1 VPRVPGALLLPQG
14 AGRAAR
20 VAARPLATR
29 SHHPGPARPDWEC
42 PFRKW
47 KRPTPNDEEV
57 TPARE
62 IGSKHRGPAAGR
74 DQLSTCL
81 ILPRGAGLP
90 AVKTSQPMPSVDIAI
105 PCYNYAHLL
114 PQCVESVLSQG
125 LSEIRITIID
135 NASEDDSVAVARKLA
150 AGDRRVEVV
159 CHACNVGAH
168 ASFNEAIDRADAD
181 YFMILCADDL
191 LAAGMLRAGVEA
203 LERHPEATVLL
214 GRSDPP
220 FVGDQP
226 PAPQEA
232 RAARLT
238 HRDAFLRNACDDV
251 GCGIAA
257 YTMLVRTSVQKTVGH
272 YDSSI
277 RHYDD
282 MEMALRLAAR
292 GSVIELDA
300 PLGLRRL
307 HDTNISAALW
317 QDRLLDLR
325 ERQ

>member
-1 VPRVPGALLLPQG
+1 
-14 AGRAAR
+14 
-20 VAARPLATR
+20 
-29 SHHPGPARPDWEC
+29 
-42 PFRKW
+42 
-47 KRPTPNDEEV
+47 
-57 TPARE
+57 
-62 IGSKHRGPAAGR
+62 
-74 DQLSTCL
+74 
-81 ILPRGAGLP
+81 
-90 AVKTSQPMPSVDIAI
+90 MPSVDIAI

-150 AGDRRVEVV
+150 AGDRRVELVR
-159 CHACNVGAH
+159 HARNVGAH

-238 HRDAFLRNACDDV
+238 HRDAFLHNACDDV

-325 ERQ
+325 ERQKVFNSFFAKDGETLPEVAQLRSLAMRRLADWAYWSALSHLARGRRAEARELYRFALKTSPRRIPVLPLGHLLRTKGALRRATAVLGEAVGLR